1 MKKDTKKT
9 IFDAMSFLSSL
20 REINNKEV
28 FERATQIKDEITDK
42 LYCIDK
48 ELSAHFD
55 DIAYRQMA
63 QIKENLQIKS
73 LCSLS
78 KLQKS
83 LLKWQKLEER
93 TGMLFMLLNNKKRF
107 NTAFVFPQHWRF
119 IRQPWRGN
127 SLNV

>member
-1 MKKDTKKT
+1 MKKDTKKV

-73 LCSLS
+73 EIP
-78 KLQKS
+78 LQFIKIAGKS
-83 LLKWQKLEER
+83 FKVAEARRKNGDVVYALE
-93 TGMLFMLLNNKKRF
+93 
-107 NTAFVFPQHWRF
+107 
-119 IRQPWRGN
+119 
-127 SLNV
+127 